1 MVRGPDKFL
10 FKKDKKFGSST
21 LKGGKGKL
29 PSYKRIGKDL
39 ISL

>member
-1 MVRGPDKFL
+1 MIKGPDEFL

-21 LKGGKGKL
+21 LKGRKEKL
-29 PSYKRIGKDL
+29 LSYKRIGRDL